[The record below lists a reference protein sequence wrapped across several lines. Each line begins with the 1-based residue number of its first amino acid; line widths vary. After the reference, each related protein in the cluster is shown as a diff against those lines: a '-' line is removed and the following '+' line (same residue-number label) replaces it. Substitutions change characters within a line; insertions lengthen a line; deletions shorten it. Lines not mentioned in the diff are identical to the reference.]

1 MPHHEWPR
9 RPLLICEGQEL
20 DSQLTHHV
28 AVERYKVGDPKA
40 VKNREQQQWIFRR
53 LSERFSLLDQQT
65 CPLHGRPGF
74 RRRVAADMEEW
85 GYECNLK
92 LDFFATQ
99 GGRGGQGRGL
109 VERTP
114 ELFRGFNKRRALRR
128 PQAGFAPQRRGFL
141 DLPRLGAVTR
151 QQLGLLLGNLRELT
165 FEGFGD
171 SGMKRTSRL
180 AQQRAVSRIPYQ
192 CMLERVGHV
201 RRATMSEQ
209 QTSPNETVKR
219 RLQLRLRHAH
229 DCSEQGVGELAS
241 DRRPDL
247 RQLLGGAEPVE
258 PRHQRCVQ
266 ACGDRQYRPR
276 DQGGGSPFFAL
287 AL

>member
-99 GGRGGQGRGL
+99 GGRGGQGRDL

-114 ELFRGFNKRRALRR
+114 ELFRGFDQRRALRR
-128 PQAGFAPQRRGFL
+128 PQSGFAPQRRSFL
-141 DLPRLGAVTR
+141 DLPRLSAVTR
-151 QQLGLLLGNLRELT
+151 QQLGLVLGDLRKLT

-171 SGMKRTSRL
+171 SGMKRTSPL
-180 AQQRAVSRIPYQ
+180 AQQCAVSRIPYQ
-192 CMLERVGHV
+192 GMLEKVGRV
-201 RRATMSEQ
+201 RRATLLKQ

-219 RLQLRLRHAH
+219 RLQLRLRLAH
-229 DCSEQGVGELAS
+229 DRSQQGVRELTS

-247 RQLLGGAEPVE
+247 RHEQGNAVGALQDFRHHIRRQLLVS
-258 PRHQRCVQ
+258 
-266 ACGDRQYRPR
+266 D
-276 DQGGGSPFFAL
+276 
-287 AL
+287 